1 MKLADWD
8 ILLWDLDGTL
18 ADTIPLIVA
27 AYRHTMEVHHGSV
40 PPDDRWLEH
49 VGRPLRETLRDF
61 TADADEAEALRRTYV
76 GFQEREHD
84 RMVRPYPGVV
94 ELVDELRSRSRT
106 QALVTSK
113 ARDMALRTLGVCGLG
128 GAFPVAITADEVT
141 RGKPDPEP
149 VRLALRDLA
158 TVAREGGAGAAEA
171 AEGLDDARPGRV
183 AFIGDSPHDVAA
195 GRAAGVT
202 TVAVTW
208 GAFSEDR
215 LRQAGAHH
223 VVTSVEAL
231 AELGPP
237 AR

>member
-94 ELVDELRSRSRT
+94 ELVDELRRRRRT

-128 GAFPVAITADEVT
+128 EAFPVSITADEVT

-149 VRLALRDLA
+149 VQLALRDLA
-158 TVAREGGAGAAEA
+158 EAGREAREGG
-171 AEGLDDARPGRV
+171 LLGRV
-183 AFIGDSPHDVAA
+183 AFIGDSPHDVTA

-202 TVAVTW
+202 TVGVTW
-208 GAFSEDR
+208 GAFSAER

-223 VVTSVEAL
+223 VVTSVDEL
-231 AELGPP
+231 ADVGPP

>member
-1 MKLADWD
+1 MRLAEWD
-8 ILLWDLDGTL
+8 IVLWDLDGTL

-61 TADADEAEALRRTYV
+61 TADADEAEALRQTYV
-76 GFQEREHD
+76 GFQEQEHD

-94 ELVDELRSRSRT
+94 DLVAELRRRRRT

-128 GAFPVAITADEVT
+128 DAFPVSITADEVT

-158 TVAREGGAGAAEA
+158 ARHDGAAPTVDSPNED
-171 AEGLDDARPGRV
+171 LLRRV
-183 AFIGDSPHDVAA
+183 VFIGDSPHDVAA
-195 GRAAGVT
+195 GRAAGVIT
-202 TVAVTW
+202 LGVTW
-208 GAFSEDR
+208 GAFSEER
-215 LRQAGAHH
+215 LRRSGAHH
-223 VVTSVEAL
+223 VVSSVEEL
-231 AELGPP
+231 AEVGPP
-237 AR
+237 GT

>member
-61 TADADEAEALRRTYV
+61 TADADEAEALRQTYV

-94 ELVDELRSRSRT
+94 ELVDELRRRRRT

-128 GAFPVAITADEVT
+128 DAFPVAVTADEVT

-149 VRLALRDLA
+149 VQLALRDLA
-158 TVAREGGAGAAEA
+158 KAKREGDVAA
-171 AEGLDDARPGRV
+171 AEGMDDTRLRRV

-208 GAFSEDR
+208 GAFPEDR
-215 LRQAGAHH
+215 LRASGAHH
-223 VVTSVEAL
+223 VVTSVDEL
-231 AELGPP
+231 AKVGPP
-237 AR
+237 AP